1 MGTRFRAFVVFER
14 HPIKMRAAAKT
25 YDLAVYGA
33 TGFTGTLVAEYLAR
47 RARTAAGLRWAVAGR
62 DEAKLQSLASR
73 LREAHGA
80 TVGVIVASGAD
91 IGRVP
96 QAAKAVITT
105 AGPYALYGEPLLA
118 ACIEHGADYADLTGE
133 TPWAAMMTSKYEAE
147 ARRKGEH
154 CGAGRLT
161 CE

>member
-1 MGTRFRAFVVFER
+1 
-14 HPIKMRAAAKT
+14 MRAAAKA
-25 YDLAVYGA
+25 YDLVVYGA

-62 DEAKLQSLASR
+62 DAGKLEALASR
-73 LREAHGA
+73 LRVTAGGDI
-80 TVGVIVASGAD
+80 GVIAASGSE

-118 ACIEHGADYADLTGE
+118 ACIEHSADYADLTGE

-147 ARRKGEH
+147 ARRKGV
-154 CGAGRLT
+154 C
-161 CE
+161 CS